1 MPLVKTIDIES
12 ENYPEL
18 LKKIINPPKVLYVA
32 GEIYP
37 GENCLAIVG
46 SRQCSFYG
54 KKVASEI
61 SGDLM
66 ESGLTIVSGLAEGID
81 TAAHREAVKRKKR
94 TIAVLGTGIDEKSF
108 YPKENISLAGE
119 ILKNNGCLISE
130 YPPGTAG
137 SKFSFPQR
145 NRIISGLSLGILV
158 VEAKEKSGSMVA
170 AQWAEKQGRKI
181 FSVPGGIYF
190 SNSRGT
196 NFLIKNG
203 AILTESANDI
213 LRELEMS

>member
-1 MPLVKTIDIES
+1 MAPVKVIDIEN

-18 LKKIINPPKVLYVA
+18 LKKIINPPKVLYVV
-32 GEIYP
+32 GNVYP
-37 GENCLAIVG
+37 EENCFAVVG

-54 KKVASEI
+54 KRVASEI
-61 SGDLM
+61 SGDLT
-66 ESGLTIVSGLAEGID
+66 ESGLTIVSGLAQGID
-81 TAAHREAVKRKKR
+81 AAAHQAVLKRKKR

-108 YPKENISLAGE
+108 YPKENINLAKE

-137 SKFSFPQR
+137 SRFSFPQR

-158 VEAKEKSGSMVA
+158 VEAKEKSGSLIA
-170 AQWAEKQGRKI
+170 AQWAQKQEKKI

-213 LRELEMS
+213 LKELDIS